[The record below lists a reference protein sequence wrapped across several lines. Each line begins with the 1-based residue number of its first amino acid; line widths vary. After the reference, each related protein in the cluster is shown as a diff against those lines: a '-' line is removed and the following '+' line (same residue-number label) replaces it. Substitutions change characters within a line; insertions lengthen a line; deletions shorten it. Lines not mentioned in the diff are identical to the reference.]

1 VVQVDLGNYFKPL
14 GPGSKEINELM
25 TESLGDL
32 QVLNLAPEDL
42 FLWNELAAR
51 QASLASHIISTNL
64 TPRDANTP
72 TPKRYAVVEI
82 AGNRIG
88 LPRNLRIGFLGLSDP
103 RQVKPNSGF
112 TASEPAEAVAA
123 VKAEVMQKADFLVVL
138 ADLPR
143 PSAIRLPLAHPEI
156 LAVLVTEKVFQLPPP
171 EQANNAVIMSSVER
185 GRWLAQLDLELD
197 EQGRVAVVRPNW
209 IELKKGVSEDPSWL
223 RREREL
229 AGSLPSS
236 VTY

>member
-1 VVQVDLGNYFKPL
+1 VIQADLGNYFRPL

-25 TESLGDL
+25 VESLNHL
-32 QVLNLAPEDL
+32 QVVNLAPEDL
-42 FLWNELAAR
+42 FFWKDLSAR
-51 QASLASHIISTNL
+51 QASLPSQIISTNL
-64 TPRDANTP
+64 TPRDAAVP
-72 TPKRYAVVEI
+72 TPKRYAIVEVP
-82 AGNRIG
+82 GNQIG
-88 LPRNLRIGFLGLSDP
+88 ISRNLRIGFLGLSDP

-112 TASEPAEAVAA
+112 TASDPAEAVAA
-123 VKAEVMQKADFLVVL
+123 IKAEVMQKADFLVVL

-143 PSAIRLPLAHPEI
+143 PAATRLPLAHAEI

-197 EQGRVAVVRPNW
+197 ERGRVAVVRPNW

-223 RREREL
+223 QREREL
-229 AGSLPSS
+229 SSRLPST
-236 VTY
+236 VAH

>member
-1 VVQVDLGNYFKPL
+1 VVQVDLGNYFRPL

-25 TESLGDL
+25 IESLSSL

-42 FLWNELAAR
+42 FLWKELSAR
-51 QASLASHIISTNL
+51 QAGLPSQIISTNL
-64 TPRDANTP
+64 TPRDANIP
-72 TPKRYAVVEI
+72 GPKRYAVVEI
-82 AGNRIG
+82 PGNQMG
-88 LPRNLRIGFLGLSDP
+88 LSRNLRIGFLGLSDP
-103 RQVKPNSGF
+103 KQVKPNSGF
-112 TASEPAEAVAA
+112 TSLDPAQAVAA
-123 VKAEVMQKADFLVVL
+123 IKSEIMQKADFLVVL

-143 PSAIRLPLAHPEI
+143 PAATRLALAHQEI

-197 EQGRVAVVRPNW
+197 RQGRVAVVRPNW

-223 RREREL
+223 QREHEL
-229 AGSLPSS
+229 SGRLPAT
-236 VTY
+236 VAH